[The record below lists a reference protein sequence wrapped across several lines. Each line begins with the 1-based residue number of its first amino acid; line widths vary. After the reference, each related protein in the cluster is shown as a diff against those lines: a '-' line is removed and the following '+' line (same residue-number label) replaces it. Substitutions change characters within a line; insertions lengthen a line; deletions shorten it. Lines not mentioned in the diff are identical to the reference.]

1 MTDFRGEMERPP
13 ESDHLS
19 VVWTRGK
26 GCAELS
32 ELLDE
37 APQRIGGGDLTAE
50 CIDHRA
56 DLLVARKLPPGSFDL
71 VNVAVPIDFQPG
83 KVTRVVAAVGGGPH
97 SLLAAAVA
105 ARLGRS
111 LGVPAEMVSASVPD
125 DERAASAVLAE
136 IGSSVPDISGRVV
149 EVESVERLLEGLDEG
164 TLVVLGASGGSWL
177 RRMLFGPGARLRR
190 TAQTGVVVV
199 RSAPDRVFRFM
210 GEPVY
215 VAPLREATDTLRFH
229 DQRILA
235 VADEGRLVGV
245 VRREKLIGAGSTPVG
260 SLMEEALFVRVD
272 GTIEEAYELEP
283 DFGTDPIPVTDHEEN
298 LVGGLSLPV
307 G

>member
-1 MTDFRGEMERPP
+1 M
-13 ESDHLS
+13 
-19 VVWTRGK
+19 
-26 GCAELS
+26 
-32 ELLDE
+32 
-37 APQRIGGGDLTAE
+37 
-50 CIDHRA
+50 
-56 DLLVARKLPPGSFDL
+56 
-71 VNVAVPIDFQPG
+71 
-83 KVTRVVAAVGGGPH
+83 
-97 SLLAAAVA
+97 
-105 ARLGRS
+105 
-111 LGVPAEMVSASVPD
+111 
-125 DERAASAVLAE
+125 LAE
-136 IGSSVPDISGRVV
+136 IVSVPDISGQV
-149 EVESVERLLEGLDEG
+149 EVESWNDSSKVSMR
-164 TLVVLGASGGSWL
+164 APSWSRRFGGSWL
-177 RRMLFGPGARLRR
+177 RRMLVPAPGCAA
-190 TAQTGVVVV
+190 AQTGVVVV